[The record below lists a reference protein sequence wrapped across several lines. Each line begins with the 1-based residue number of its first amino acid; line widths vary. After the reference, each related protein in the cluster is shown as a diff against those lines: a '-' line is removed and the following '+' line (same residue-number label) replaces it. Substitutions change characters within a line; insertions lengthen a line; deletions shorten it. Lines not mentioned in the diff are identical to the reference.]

1 MGRDALLAD
10 GHADGC
16 VGVLGAVS
24 SCSCTCPVDPPSF
37 VIVHGAVAAIG
48 AKSIIIP
55 MIAHCL
61 FGCGSDNLGVET
73 VLQVRLED
81 ASDCQPTS
89 CHLILE
95 GPAQRPWG
103 LHLEAKDPEKSRPE
117 QWMVC
122 GGVAE

>member
-1 MGRDALLAD
+1 MRSAGMPVNDITTSLSL
-10 GHADGC
+10 
-16 VGVLGAVS
+16 VLPRLKDMQSPAQWSFIKTWLNGWTT
-24 SCSCTCPVDPPSF
+24 SCRMHEDTL
-37 VIVHGAVAAIG
+37 HR
-48 AKSIIIP
+48 
-55 MIAHCL
+55 CL

-73 VLQVRLED
+73 VLQVRLEA